1 MLNSSFIMMTSP
13 LRSLPYASVLLLSIL
28 CSGCEVDTTHVG
40 TWWVSEAQTPSDES
54 YTDSGFGIRMR
65 GFATRSLAGTNND
78 HDLLSLV
85 LLDAPEGGSCSAYAR
100 YLTQLRD
107 LQLWYDEITQLP
119 MDDPARPT
127 NAVIIGHVCQEING
141 AARAAFGDDGR
152 FRALHFLMDMKDGA
166 PVSSGEFRAA
176 SLGDEAGGLQGA
188 ELLADTDGTKFVARY
203 YERMPHGDGILP
215 DNDLAQTA
223 TALDPVAACPLFFSN
238 LVESG
243 GDLPDGAVPVL
254 QGASHRYY
262 HGFRGQE
269 SWPIGDE
276 DVPNALVAPTFSQL
290 GTLGGEVQ
298 STAIVR
304 TAGTVDAFPYDVV
317 MLSSRNDFVPVEA
330 CSDLED
336 VLPFMWPEYGPL
348 GWSPG
353 SELGDEY

>member
-1 MLNSSFIMMTSP
+1 MTSL
-13 LRSLPYASVLLLSIL
+13 LRSASLAFLLLLSFL
-28 CSGCEVDTTHVG
+28 YSACEVDTTHVG

-65 GFATRSLAGTNND
+65 GLATRSLAGENND

-85 LLDAPEGGSCSAYAR
+85 LLEAPQGGSCSAYAR

-107 LQLWYDEITQLP
+107 LQIWYDEVVALP
-119 MDDPARPT
+119 ADDPARPS
-127 NAVIIGHVCQEING
+127 NAVVIGHVCQEING
-141 AARAAFGDDGR
+141 AARAAFGGDGR
-152 FRALHFLMDMKDGA
+152 FRALHYLMDMKDGA

-176 SLGDEAGGLQGA
+176 ALGDEAGSLQGA
-188 ELLADTDGTKFVARY
+188 ELLTDTDGTEFVARY

-215 DNDLAQTA
+215 DNELALSA

-269 SWPIGDE
+269 SWPIGGE

-290 GTLGGEVQ
+290 GLVGGEIR

-304 TAGTVDAFPYDVV
+304 AAGTVDAFPYDVV
-317 MLSSRNDFVPVEA
+317 MLSSRNDPVPVDA
-330 CSDLED
+330 CPELEE
-336 VLPFMWPEYGPL
+336 VLPFIWSEYAPL
-348 GWSPG
+348 GWTSVDDG
-353 SELGDEY
+353 GDES